1 MEIKEKK
8 DYYDAAMRQIKE
20 DSWSLSAYGYL
31 KSNEEWI
38 GRYENFLKGKKS
50 LPLLYD
56 PFFKK
61 IFNPVE
67 RRDRLSELVSCL
79 LGQKVTVLE
88 VFPNEDSQFLG
99 VMIIMDMVVM
109 MSDGSIANIEIQ
121 KISYDF
127 QAERISCYSA
137 DLVLRQYKMITGNRE
152 IGGAGS
158 DGGSMKGSSKPSYKD
173 MRPVHTIILFE
184 NSSSSLISEVD
195 KALYFHVGKTKF
207 NTGIKIKLLQ
217 DYVLVS
223 LDTFKKYRYSD
234 IRKGR
239 IEVTKYDYDRTQYS
253 EKQVTD
259 KMKLDRIKY
268 LSLFVAETPVE
279 IERLIEIFPD
289 LKSVRQDINEYLERP
304 REVLNMFSEALRIL
318 DRNTAELMVDRMK
331 DEMDELKVQKGK
343 LEAQN
348 GELEAQNE
356 ALKASFKEKDAA
368 IEAKDAEIERL
379 KKLLEEQNK

>member
-1 MEIKEKK
+1 
-8 DYYDAAMRQIKE
+8 
-20 DSWSLSAYGYL
+20 
-31 KSNEEWI
+31 
-38 GRYENFLKGKKS
+38 
-50 LPLLYD
+50 
-56 PFFKK
+56 
-61 IFNPVE
+61 
-67 RRDRLSELVSCL
+67 
-79 LGQKVTVLE
+79 
-88 VFPNEDSQFLG
+88 
-99 VMIIMDMVVM
+99 
-109 MSDGSIANIEIQ
+109 
-121 KISYDF
+121 
-127 QAERISCYSA
+127 
-137 DLVLRQYKMITGNRE
+137 MITGNRE

-195 KALYFHVGKTKF
+195 EALYFHVGKTKF

-217 DYVLVS
+217 DY
-223 LDTFKKYRYSD
+223 D

-239 IEVTKYDYDRTQYS
+239 IEVTEYDYDRTQYS
-253 EKQVTD
+253 EKQVTE
-259 KMKLDRIKY
+259 KMKLDRLKY
-268 LSLFVAETPVE
+268 LSLFVAETPEE

-289 LKSVRQDINEYLERP
+289 LESVRQDINEYLERP

-331 DEMDELKVQKGK
+331 DEMDELKLQKDK

-356 ALKASFKEKDAA
+356 ALKSSFKEKDAA

-379 KKLLEEQNK
+379 KKLLEEQNR